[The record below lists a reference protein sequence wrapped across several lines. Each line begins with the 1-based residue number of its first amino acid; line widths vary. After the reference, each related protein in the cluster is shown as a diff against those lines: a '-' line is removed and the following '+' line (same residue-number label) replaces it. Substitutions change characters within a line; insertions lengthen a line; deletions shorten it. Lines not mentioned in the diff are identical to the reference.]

1 MTAVSSV
8 LSSGIDLPATD
19 RSPAV
24 RFDPAAGALAL
35 SGESYPEDAAAFFGP
50 ILHGLRAFLQMEG
63 PSVTVDIAL
72 IYFNS
77 SSAKALMNI
86 FQMLEEAA
94 ANGRAVTVNWHFAP
108 DDETMEE
115 FGEDFASD
123 LDAIDF
129 VMCADEEPSG

>member
-1 MTAVSSV
+1 MTASDSS
-8 LSSGIDLPATD
+8 LAIEIAATD

-24 RFDPAAGALAL
+24 RFDPVAGRFSMA
-35 SGESYPEDAAAFFGP
+35 GESYPEDAAAFYGP
-50 ILHGLRAFLQMEG
+50 ILYALRSFLAEDG
-63 PSVTVDIAL
+63 PSVTVDISL

-86 FQMLEEAA
+86 FQMLEESAA
-94 ANGRAVTVNWHFAP
+94 DGRTVTVNWHFAP

-123 LDAIDF
+123 LEHIDF
-129 VMCADEEPSG
+129 VMCVDGDGGD

>member
-8 LSSGIDLPATD
+8 LSSGIDLSATD

-24 RFDPAAGALAL
+24 RFDPAAGTLTLA
-35 SGESYPEDAAAFFGP
+35 GESYPEDAAAFFGP
-50 ILHGLRAFLQMEG
+50 ILHALRAFLQTEG

-72 IYFNS
+72 VYFNS

-94 ANGRAVTVNWHFAP
+94 TAGRAVRVNWHFAP